1 MKKINR
7 NFFFILAIVV
17 FGTVLFLFFRYK
29 SDPDFNLQKL
39 GMFVGIKTQ
48 DQAIEIVKQK
58 YAELRDYPSD
68 ELSRTIVGEKS
79 DDGWYLSFIQN
90 GFGAP
95 IVAARCFSVL
105 AVDGS
110 IIENGNYGPSF
121 PAEENKYF
129 SAKDC
134 KSNSHDEQIVS
145 GEGDIASNRAS
156 VYCRE
161 RGGLVEVATEE
172 GGRRY
177 GVCIMPSGAIC
188 DVWNFLINKEC
199 LPPEK

>member
-7 NFFFILAIVV
+7 NFIFILLAVVIFGIVS
-17 FGTVLFLFFRYK
+17 FLFFRYK
-29 SDPDFNLQKL
+29 SDLGFNLQKL
-39 GMFVGIKTQ
+39 GISVDIKTQ
-48 DQAIEIVKQK
+48 DQAIESVKQK
-58 YAELRDYPSD
+58 YTELRDYPSD

-79 DDGWYLSFIQN
+79 DNGWYLSFIQN

-95 IVAARCFSVL
+95 MVAVRCFLVV

-134 KSNSHDEQIVS
+134 KNNSHDEQIVS

-161 RGGLVEVATEE
+161 QGGSVEVAIED
-172 GGRRY
+172 GRRH
-177 GVCIMPSGAIC
+177 GICVMPSGAVC

-199 LPPEK
+199 LSPEE